1 MTLPEDLF
9 DLDEML
15 EGMSEFFRGR
25 FWLRRDDGMMT
36 SGVGRGGGY
45 KDVSTVK
52 RLNSFIFT
60 CLIDFSKT
68 KALKV

>member
-1 MTLPEDLF
+1 
-9 DLDEML
+9 
-15 EGMSEFFRGR
+15 MSGSSRGR
-25 FWLRRDDGMMT
+25 FWLRRDDGMMA
-36 SGVGRGGGY
+36 SGVGRGGGGY